1 LKKIFDRRYVI
12 LSGACEVKEL
22 ILRVRSNDQDAF
34 AQLIEQYRP
43 LIESSVYL
51 FSSDPSFSLYK
62 DDLLQEA
69 SVGFY
74 NSILAY
80 DLEQTGVEFG
90 LFAKI
95 CIRNALVSQLRALK
109 KCSTA
114 SMEDIAE
121 IPTTTIDTED
131 PLVRIL
137 EQERLKSLY
146 TVIRKNLSDLEYK
159 IWQMHTAGWSA
170 SDMALALKTN
180 EKSVNNAVY
189 RVRKK
194 LRALLRQSS
203 DKNE

>member
-1 LKKIFDRRYVI
+1 MSD
-12 LSGACEVKEL
+12 ACDVKEL

-90 LFAKI
+90 L
-95 CIRNALVSQLRALK
+95 
-109 KCSTA
+109 STI
-114 SMEDIAE
+114 EE
-121 IPTTTIDTED
+121 T
-131 PLVRIL
+131 
-137 EQERLKSLY
+137 Q
-146 TVIRKNLSDLEYK
+146 
-159 IWQMHTAGWSA
+159 G
-170 SDMALALKTN
+170 
-180 EKSVNNAVY
+180 
-189 RVRKK
+189 
-194 LRALLRQSS
+194 
-203 DKNE
+203 

>member
-1 LKKIFDRRYVI
+1 M
-12 LSGACEVKEL
+12 SGACEVKEL
-22 ILRVRSNDQDAF
+22 ILRVRDNDQDAF
-34 AQLIEQYRP
+34 ALLLEQYRP
-43 LIESSVYL
+43 LIESSVYI

-80 DLEQTGVEFG
+80 DLDQTGVEFG

-114 SMEDIAE
+114 SMEDITE
-121 IPTTTIDTED
+121 ISATTLDIED

-146 TVIRKNLSDLEYK
+146 TAIRKSLSDLEYK

-170 SDMALALKTN
+170 SEMAQSLGTN
-180 EKSVNNAVY
+180 EKSINNAVY

-203 DKNE
+203 EKK

>member
-1 LKKIFDRRYVI
+1 
-12 LSGACEVKEL
+12 
-22 ILRVRSNDQDAF
+22 
-34 AQLIEQYRP
+34 
-43 LIESSVYL
+43 
-51 FSSDPSFSLYK
+51 
-62 DDLLQEA
+62 
-69 SVGFY
+69 VGFY